1 MTSAENISIPILA
14 RVGHVVL
21 DFFGA
26 RGAMWRE
33 RAEEK
38 EAGKEED
45 EVENDDRMTNPE
57 ESDEGRWLAVGDAE
71 ERIYIDRG
79 GKRGSPSESVLPQSP
94 SCPTQEP

>member
-1 MTSAENISIPILA
+1 
-14 RVGHVVL
+14 
-21 DFFGA
+21 
-26 RGAMWRE
+26 MWRE

-71 ERIYIDRG
+71 LRIYIDRG
-79 GKRGSPSESVLPQSP
+79 ARGGLQAKRVAPISFLPHTRAVNQSHSSRYKQP
-94 SCPTQEP
+94 KQLSITWIT